1 MGEQFD
7 FAGWATKNDILCADG
22 RTIRDG
28 AFKENDGQTVPL
40 VYQHQ
45 HNDPKNVLGHALLEY
60 RPGEGMYCYAKC
72 NDTEN
77 GQLVKKAVAHKDL
90 TSFSI
95 YANNL
100 TQHGGD
106 VVHGRIRE
114 VSVVLAGANDGAV
127 IEYPVLAHSGE
138 VAYDEAIIYAA
149 PDGFELAHADNKS
162 DEEEK
167 EPVAEEKTEQKPEDE
182 KTVKDVFDSLTEEQK
197 KVVYYMIGQA
207 LEDAKGNDKDKEDDS
222 DEKEPEI
229 KHAAEDEEK
238 PKDESKDDGKTVKD
252 VFDTLTEEQKKVVY
266 FMIGQALEDAKAEA
280 KHSIDNENEE
290 DTTLTHNVFDQEQAQ
305 GAVLSHSD
313 VTEILNDAK
322 RNKVGSL
329 REMIRDRFEDNA
341 ELMHAIDT
349 TGMTVATG
357 NQVDAAGNP
366 YGFNDAGMLFP
377 DYKALNST
385 PEFVK
390 RDTDWVAKVMSAVK
404 HSPFS
409 RIKSVYANITEDDAR
424 AKGYIKGHQKAS
436 EVFALLKRTTDPQ
449 TIYKHQKMDRDDIVD
464 ITDFDVI
471 AWLKSE
477 MRLMLDEEIARA
489 ILIGDGR
496 EVTSDDKI
504 AETHVRSIANDAPL
518 FNIKVNV
525 ASEHGAD
532 AGTKAQAAIDAII
545 RARKNYKGSGDP
557 TFFTTEDALSEM
569 LLLKDDI
576 GHYMYD
582 SVAQLATRLR
592 VKEIVP
598 VEVMENVT
606 VDGKPL
612 IGVIVNLV
620 DYNVG
625 SDKGGAVS
633 LFDDFDIDYN
643 QFKYLIETRI
653 SGALVK
659 PYSAMTI
666 LDNEASA

>member
-1 MGEQFD
+1 MGEKFD

-95 YANNL
+95 YANQL

-106 VVHGRIRE
+106 VVHGKIRE

-138 VAYDEAIIYAA
+138 IAYDEAIIYAS
-149 PDGFELAHADNKS
+149 PEGLELSHADDK
-162 DEEEK
+162 ETPEKEEK
-167 EPVAEEKTEQKPEDE
+167 EPMAEEKETKKEDE
-182 KTVKDVFDSLTEEQK
+182 KTVKDVFDTLTEEQK
-197 KVVYYMIGQA
+197 KVVYFMIGQA
-207 LEDAKGNDKDKEDDS
+207 LADAKGDSDDKDDDS
-222 DEKEPEI
+222 KEEI
-229 KHAAEDEEK
+229 KHS
-238 PKDESKDDGKTVKD
+238 DESGEKKEKTVKD

-280 KHSIDNENEE
+280 KHSITDEE
-290 DTTLTHNVFDQEQAQ
+290 DITLTHNVFDQDQAQ
-305 GAVLSHSD
+305 GAVLSHAD

-329 REMIRDRFEDNA
+329 REMLRDRFEDNA

-349 TGMTVATG
+349 TGMEVATG
-357 NQVDAAGNP
+357 TQT

-377 DYKALNST
+377 EYHNLNNP
-385 PEFVK
+385 PEFIK
-390 RDTDWVAKVMSAVK
+390 RDTGWVAKVMSAVK

-409 RIKSVYANITEDDAR
+409 RIKSTYANITEADAR
-424 AKGYIKGHQKAS
+424 AKGYIKGHQKAN
-436 EVFALLKRTTDPQ
+436 EVFKTLKRTTDPQ
-449 TIYKHQKMDRDDIVD
+449 TVYKHQKMDRDDVLD

-496 EVTSDDKI
+496 DDSSDDKI
-504 AETHVRSIANDAPL
+504 QVNHVRPVALDVPL
-518 FNIKVNV
+518 FNTKVNV
-525 ASEHGAD
+525 VTENGSSDAD
-532 AGTKAQAAIDAII
+532 KAQAAIDAII
-545 RARKNYKGSGDP
+545 RARKNYKGSGSP
-557 TFFTTEDALSEM
+557 TFFTTEDVLSEM
-569 LLLKDDI
+569 LLLKDGV
-576 GHYMYD
+576 GHYLYN
-582 SVAQLATRLR
+582 SVDELATRLR

-598 VEVMENVT
+598 VEVMENQT
-606 VDGKPL
+606 VDNKPL
-612 IGVIVNLV
+612 MGVIVNLA

-633 LFDDFDIDYN
+633 LFDNFDIDYN
-643 QFKYLIETRI
+643 QYKYLIETRI

-659 PYSAMTI
+659 PYSALTI
-666 LDNEASA
+666 LDAEASA

>member
-1 MGEQFD
+1 MGEKFD

-95 YANNL
+95 YANQL

-106 VVHGRIRE
+106 VVHGKIRE

-138 VAYDEAIIYAA
+138 IAYDEAIIYAS
-149 PDGFELAHADNKS
+149 PEGLELSHADDK
-162 DEEEK
+162 ETPEKEEK
-167 EPVAEEKTEQKPEDE
+167 ESVAEEKETKKEDE
-182 KTVKDVFDSLTEEQK
+182 KTVKDVFDTLTEEQK
-197 KVVYYMIGQA
+197 KVVYFMIGQA
-207 LEDAKGNDKDKEDDS
+207 LENAKGGFKDDDDS
-222 DEKEPEI
+222 
-229 KHAAEDEEK
+229 EDEVKHSDDEAELEHADNEGGEK
-238 PKDESKDDGKTVKD
+238 KEKTVKD

-280 KHSIDNENEE
+280 KHSITDEE
-290 DTTLTHNVFDQEQAQ
+290 DTTVTHNIFDTDKAQ
-305 GAVLSHSD
+305 GAYMSHADQSA
-313 VTEILNDAK
+313 ILDDAK

-329 REMIRDRFEDNA
+329 REMLRDRFEGND
-341 ELMHAIDT
+341 ELMHAIDE
-349 TGMTVATG
+349 TGMEGPSQATAS
-357 NQVDAAGNP
+357 QT
-366 YGFNDAGMLFP
+366 YGFRDPDMIFP
-377 DYKALNST
+377 DYRSLNVP
-385 PEFVK
+385 PEFIK
-390 RDTDWVAKVMSAVK
+390 RDTDWVAKVMGSVK

-409 RIKSVYANITEDDAR
+409 RIKSVYANITEADAR
-424 AKGYIKGHQKAS
+424 AKGYLKGHQKTN
-436 EVFALLKRTTDPQ
+436 EIFKLLKRTTDPQ

-464 ITDFDVI
+464 ITDFDVV
-471 AWLKSE
+471 AWIKSE

-496 EVTSDDKI
+496 DDSSDDKI
-504 AETHVRSIANDAPL
+504 NVNHVRPVALDVPL

-525 ASEHGAD
+525 TDPTD
-532 AGTKAQAAIDAII
+532 AGDIIDSII
-545 RARKNYKGSGDP
+545 RARKGYKGSGVP
-557 TFFTTEDALSEM
+557 TFFTTEDVLSEM

-592 VKEIVP
+592 VKEIVT
-598 VEVMENVT
+598 VEAMEGAVADN
-606 VDGKPL
+606 KQIL
-612 IGVIVNLV
+612 GVIVNLA

-643 QFKYLIETRI
+643 QYKYLIETRI
-653 SGALVK
+653 SGALIK

-666 LDNEASA
+666 LGAEVTTA

>member
-1 MGEQFD
+1 MGEKFD

-60 RPGEGMYCYAKC
+60 RPGEGMYCFAKC

-77 GQLVKKAVAHKDL
+77 GQLVKKAVAHGDL

-95 YANNL
+95 YANQL

-106 VVHGRIRE
+106 VVHGKIRE

-138 VAYDEAIIYAA
+138 IAYDEAIIYAS
-149 PDGFELAHADNKS
+149 PEGLELSHADDK
-162 DEEEK
+162 ETPEKEEK
-167 EPVAEEKTEQKPEDE
+167 EPVAEEKETKKEDE
-182 KTVKDVFDSLTEEQK
+182 KTVKDVFDTLTEEQK
-197 KVVYYMIGQA
+197 KVVYFMIGQA
-207 LEDAKGNDKDKEDDS
+207 LENAKGD
-222 DEKEPEI
+222 
-229 KHAAEDEEK
+229 
-238 PKDESKDDGKTVKD
+238 SKDDDSEDEVKHSDDEAELEHADGEGGEKEEKTVKD

-280 KHSIDNENEE
+280 KHSITDEE
-290 DTTLTHNVFDQEQAQ
+290 DTTLTHNVFDQDQAQ
-305 GAVLSHSD
+305 GTVLSHADASKLLD
-313 VTEILNDAK
+313 EAK

-329 REMIRDRFEDNA
+329 REMLRDRFENND
-341 ELMHAIDT
+341 ELMHTIDT
-349 TGMTVATG
+349 TGMEVATG
-357 NQVDAAGNP
+357 TQT

-377 DYKALNST
+377 EYHNLNNP
-385 PEFVK
+385 PEFIK
-390 RDTDWVAKVMSAVK
+390 RDTGWVAKVMSAVK

-409 RIKSVYANITEDDAR
+409 RIKSTYANITEADAR
-424 AKGYIKGHQKAS
+424 AKGYIKAHQKSS
-436 EVFALLKRTTDPQ
+436 EVFRTLKRTTDPQ
-449 TIYKHQKMDRDDIVD
+449 TIYKHQKMDRDDIID
-464 ITDFDVI
+464 ITDFDVV

-496 EVTSDDKI
+496 ADDSDDKI
-504 AETHVRSIANDAPL
+504 QVNHVHPVALDVPL
-518 FNIKVNV
+518 FNTKVDV
-525 ASEHGAD
+525 VTEAGATD
-532 AGTKAQAAIDAII
+532 ADKAMAAIDAII
-545 RARKNYKGSGDP
+545 RARKNYKGTGNP
-557 TFFTTEDALSEM
+557 TFFTTEDVLSEM

-576 GHYMYD
+576 GHYLYD
-582 SVAQLATRLR
+582 SEAQLATRLR

-598 VEVMENVT
+598 VEVMEGVT
-606 VDGKPL
+606 VDDKPL
-612 IGVIVNLV
+612 MGVIVNLA

-643 QFKYLIETRI
+643 QYKYLIETRI

-659 PYSAMTI
+659 PYAALTI
-666 LDNEASA
+666 LDAESE

>member
-1 MGEQFD
+1 MGEKFD

-60 RPGEGMYCYAKC
+60 RPGEGMYCFAKC

-77 GQLVKKAVAHKDL
+77 GQLVKKAVAHGDL

-95 YANNL
+95 YANQL

-149 PDGFELAHADNKS
+149 PDGLELAHADDNKEPEKEEKES
-162 DEEEK
+162 VAEEKKPEEEKKDSEKTVEDISNTPTEEQENKIKHSADEEEK
-167 EPVAEEKTEQKPEDE
+167 
-182 KTVKDVFDSLTEEQK
+182 KDNGE
-197 KVVYYMIGQA
+197 
-207 LEDAKGNDKDKEDDS
+207 
-222 DEKEPEI
+222 
-229 KHAAEDEEK
+229 
-238 PKDESKDDGKTVKD
+238 KTVKD

-280 KHSIDNENEE
+280 KHSITDEG
-290 DTTLTHNVFDQEQAQ
+290 DTTVTHNIFDTDKAQ
-305 GAVLSHSD
+305 GAFMSHADQSALLD
-313 VTEILNDAK
+313 DAK

-329 REMIRDRFEDNA
+329 REMLRDRFEGND
-341 ELMHAIDT
+341 ELMHAIDE
-349 TGMTVATG
+349 TGMTGPSSDTSS
-357 NQVDAAGNP
+357 QT
-366 YGFNDAGMLFP
+366 YGFRDPDMLFP
-377 DYKALNST
+377 DYRSLNVP
-385 PEFVK
+385 PEFIK
-390 RDTDWVAKVMSAVK
+390 RDTDWVAKVMSSVK

-409 RIKSVYANITEDDAR
+409 RIKSVYANITEADAR
-424 AKGYIKGHQKAS
+424 AKGYIKGNQKTN
-436 EVFALLKRTTDPQ
+436 EIFKLLKRTTDPQ

-464 ITDFDVI
+464 ITDFDVV
-471 AWLKSE
+471 AWIKSE

-496 EVTSDDKI
+496 DDSSDDKI
-504 AETHVRSIANDAPL
+504 NVNHVRPVALDVPL

-525 ASEHGAD
+525 TDPTD
-532 AGTKAQAAIDAII
+532 AGDIIDSII
-545 RARKNYKGSGDP
+545 RARKGYKGSGVP
-557 TFFTTEDALSEM
+557 TLFTTEDVLSEM

-576 GHYMYD
+576 GHYLYD

-592 VKEIVP
+592 VKEIVT
-598 VEVMENVT
+598 VEAMEGAVADN
-606 VDGKPL
+606 KQIL
-612 IGVIVNLV
+612 GVIVNLA

-625 SDKGGAVS
+625 SDKGGAVN

-643 QFKYLIETRI
+643 QYKYLIETRI
-653 SGALVK
+653 SGALIK

-666 LDNEASA
+666 LGAEVTTA

>member
-1 MGEQFD
+1 MGEKFD

-95 YANNL
+95 YANQL

-106 VVHGRIRE
+106 VVHGKIRE

-138 VAYDEAIIYAA
+138 IAYDEAIIYAS
-149 PDGFELAHADNKS
+149 PEGLELSHADDK
-162 DEEEK
+162 ETPEKEEK
-167 EPVAEEKTEQKPEDE
+167 EPVAEEKETKKEDE
-182 KTVKDVFDSLTEEQK
+182 KTVKDVFDTLTEEQK
-197 KVVYYMIGQA
+197 KVVYFMIRQA
-207 LEDAKGNDKDKEDDS
+207 LSDAKGDS
-222 DEKEPEI
+222 DDKNDDEVKHSDDEAELEHADNEGDEKKE
-229 KHAAEDEEK
+229 
-238 PKDESKDDGKTVKD
+238 KTVKD

-280 KHSIDNENEE
+280 KHSITDEE
-290 DTTLTHNVFDQEQAQ
+290 DTTLTHNVFDQDQAR
-305 GAVLSHSD
+305 GTVLSHSD
-313 VTEILNDAK
+313 VTELLNDAK

-329 REMIRDRFEDNA
+329 REMLRDRFEDNA

-349 TGMTVATG
+349 TGMEVSTG
-357 NQVDAAGNP
+357 TQT

-377 DYKALNST
+377 EYHNLNNP
-385 PEFVK
+385 PEFIK
-390 RDTDWVAKVMSAVK
+390 RDTGWVAKVMSTVK

-409 RIKSVYANITEDDAR
+409 RIKSTYANITEDDAR
-424 AKGYIKGHQKAS
+424 AKGYVKAHQKVS
-436 EVFALLKRTTDPQ
+436 EVFSLLKRTTDPQ
-449 TIYKHQKMDRDDIVD
+449 TIYKHQKMDRDDIID

-496 EVTSDDKI
+496 DDTSDDKI
-504 AETHVRSIANDAPL
+504 SETHVRSVANDAPL
-518 FNIKVNV
+518 FNVKVNV
-525 ASEHGAD
+525 TSESGAD
-532 AGTKAQAAIDAII
+532 DADKAKAAIDAII
-545 RARKNYKGSGDP
+545 RARKNYKGTGNP
-557 TFFTTEDALSEM
+557 TFFTTEDVLSEM

-582 SVAQLATRLR
+582 SEAQLATRLR
-592 VKEIVP
+592 VKEIVT
-598 VEVMENVT
+598 VDVMENVT
-606 VDGKPL
+606 IDDKPL
-612 IGVIVNLV
+612 MGVIVNLA

-643 QFKYLIETRI
+643 QYKYLIETRI

-659 PYSAMTI
+659 PFSALTI
-666 LDNEASA
+666 LDAGTGD

>member
-1 MGEQFD
+1 MGEKFD

-60 RPGEGMYCYAKC
+60 RPGEGMYCFAKC

-77 GQLVKKAVAHKDL
+77 GQLVKKAVAHGDL

-95 YANNL
+95 YANQL

-149 PDGFELAHADNKS
+149 PDGLELTHADNKEPEKEEKES
-162 DEEEK
+162 VADEKKPEEEK
-167 EPVAEEKTEQKPEDE
+167 KDSEQ
-182 KTVKDVFDSLTEEQK
+182 
-197 KVVYYMIGQA
+197 
-207 LEDAKGNDKDKEDDS
+207 
-222 DEKEPEI
+222 
-229 KHAAEDEEK
+229 
-238 PKDESKDDGKTVKD
+238 TVKD

-266 FMIGQALEDAKAEA
+266 FMIGQALEDAKGESKNEDEDEDEVKHSADEEEKKDDGEKTVKDVFDTLTEEQKNVVYFMIGQALEDAKAEA
-280 KHSIDNENEE
+280 KHSITDEE
-290 DTTLTHNVFDQEQAQ
+290 DTTVTHNIFDTDKAQ
-305 GAVLSHSD
+305 GAFMSHADQSALLD
-313 VTEILNDAK
+313 DAK

-329 REMIRDRFEDNA
+329 REMLRDRFEGND
-341 ELMHAIDT
+341 ELMHAIDE
-349 TGMTVATG
+349 TGMTGPSSDTSS
-357 NQVDAAGNP
+357 QT
-366 YGFNDAGMLFP
+366 YGFRDPDMLFP
-377 DYKALNST
+377 DYRSLNVP
-385 PEFVK
+385 PEFIK
-390 RDTDWVAKVMSAVK
+390 RDTDWVAKVMSSVK

-409 RIKSVYANITEDDAR
+409 RIKSVYANITEADAR
-424 AKGYIKGHQKAS
+424 AKGYIKGNQKTN
-436 EVFALLKRTTDPQ
+436 EIFKLLKRTTDPQ

-464 ITDFDVI
+464 ITDFDVV
-471 AWLKSE
+471 AWIKSE

-496 EVTSDDKI
+496 DDSSDDKI
-504 AETHVRSIANDAPL
+504 NVNHVRPVALDVPL

-525 ASEHGAD
+525 TDPTD
-532 AGTKAQAAIDAII
+532 AGDIIDSII
-545 RARKNYKGSGDP
+545 RARKGYKGSGVP
-557 TFFTTEDALSEM
+557 TLFTTEDVLSEM

-576 GHYMYD
+576 GHYLYD

-592 VKEIVP
+592 VKEIVT
-598 VEVMENVT
+598 VEAMEGAVADN
-606 VDGKPL
+606 KQIL
-612 IGVIVNLV
+612 GVIVNLA

-625 SDKGGAVS
+625 SDKGGAVN

-643 QFKYLIETRI
+643 QYKYLIETRI
-653 SGALVK
+653 SGALIK

-666 LDNEASA
+666 LGAEVTTA

>member
-1 MGEQFD
+1 MGEKFD

-60 RPGEGMYCYAKC
+60 RPGEGMYCFAKC

-77 GQLVKKAVAHKDL
+77 GQLVKKAVAHGDL

-95 YANNL
+95 YANQL

-149 PDGFELAHADNKS
+149 PDGFELTHADDNKEPEKEEKES
-162 DEEEK
+162 VADEKKPEEEK
-167 EPVAEEKTEQKPEDE
+167 KDSEQ
-182 KTVKDVFDSLTEEQK
+182 TVKNVFDTLTEEQK
-197 KVVYYMIGQA
+197 KVVYFMIGQA
-207 LEDAKGNDKDKEDDS
+207 LEDAKG
-222 DEKEPEI
+222 
-229 KHAAEDEEK
+229 
-238 PKDESKDDGKTVKD
+238 ESKDEDKDEDEVKHSVDEEEKKDDGEKTVKD

-280 KHSIDNENEE
+280 KHSITDEE
-290 DTTLTHNVFDQEQAQ
+290 DTTVTHNIFDTDKAQ
-305 GAVLSHSD
+305 GAFMSHADQSALLD
-313 VTEILNDAK
+313 DAK

-329 REMIRDRFEDNA
+329 REMLRDRFEGND
-341 ELMHAIDT
+341 ELMHAIDE
-349 TGMTVATG
+349 TGMTGPSSDTSS
-357 NQVDAAGNP
+357 QT
-366 YGFNDAGMLFP
+366 YGFRDPDMLFP
-377 DYKALNST
+377 DYRSLNVP
-385 PEFVK
+385 PEFIK
-390 RDTDWVAKVMSAVK
+390 RDTDWVAKVMSSVK

-409 RIKSVYANITEDDAR
+409 RIKSVYANITEADAR
-424 AKGYIKGHQKAS
+424 AKGYIKGNQKTN
-436 EVFALLKRTTDPQ
+436 EIFKLLKRTTDPQ

-464 ITDFDVI
+464 ITDFDVV
-471 AWLKSE
+471 AWIKSE

-496 EVTSDDKI
+496 DDSSDDKI
-504 AETHVRSIANDAPL
+504 NVNHVRPVALDVPL

-525 ASEHGAD
+525 TDPTD
-532 AGTKAQAAIDAII
+532 AGDIIDSII
-545 RARKNYKGSGDP
+545 RARKGYKGSGVP
-557 TFFTTEDALSEM
+557 TLFTTEDVLSEM

-592 VKEIVP
+592 VKEIVT
-598 VEVMENVT
+598 VEAMEGAVADN
-606 VDGKPL
+606 KQIL
-612 IGVIVNLV
+612 GVIVNLA

-625 SDKGGAVS
+625 SDKGGAVN

-643 QFKYLIETRI
+643 QYKYLIETRI
-653 SGALVK
+653 SGALIK

-666 LDNEASA
+666 LGAEVTTA

>member
-60 RPGEGMYCYAKC
+60 RPGEGMYCFAKC

-77 GQLVKKAVAHKDL
+77 GQLVKKAVAHGDL
-90 TSFSI
+90 TAFSI

-106 VVHGRIRE
+106 VVHGKIRE

-138 VAYDEAIIYAA
+138 IAYDEAIIYAA
-149 PDGFELAHADNKS
+149 PEGFELAHADNKA
-162 DEEEK
+162 DKEEK
-167 EPVAEEKTEQKPEDE
+167 ESVAEEKKEEKKPEDE
-182 KTVKDVFDSLTEEQK
+182 RTVKDVFDTLTEEQK
-197 KVVYYMIGQA
+197 KVVYFMIGQA
-207 LEDAKGNDKDKEDDS
+207 LEDSKGGSKEEEDKSE
-222 DEKEPEI
+222 EKEPEI

-238 PKDESKDDGKTVKD
+238 SEDKSKDDGKTVKD
-252 VFDTLTEEQKKVVY
+252 VFDTLNEEQKKVVY

-305 GAVLSHSD
+305 GAVLSHAD

-329 REMIRDRFEDNA
+329 REMIRDRFEGND

-349 TGMTVATG
+349 TDMEVSTG
-357 NQVDAAGNP
+357 TQT

-377 DYKALNST
+377 DYKSLNVP
-385 PEFVK
+385 PEFIK

-409 RIKSVYANITEDDAR
+409 RIKSVYANLTEADAR
-424 AKGYIKGHQKAS
+424 AKGYVKAHQKAN
-436 EVFALLKRTTDPQ
+436 EVFSLLKRTTDPQ

-496 EVTSDDKI
+496 DDASDDKI
-504 AETHVRSIANDAPL
+504 SETHVRSIANDAPL

-525 ASEHGAD
+525 ATDHGASD
-532 AGTKAQAAIDAII
+532 ADKAEAAIDAII

-557 TFFTTEDALSEM
+557 TFFTTEDVLSEM

-598 VEVMENVT
+598 VEVMENTT
-606 VDGKPL
+606 VDGKAL
-612 IGVIVNLV
+612 MGVIVNLA

-643 QFKYLIETRI
+643 QYKYLIETRI

>member
-1 MGEQFD
+1 MGEKFD

-77 GQLVKKAVAHKDL
+77 GQLVKTAVAHRDL

-106 VVHGRIRE
+106 VVHGKIRE

-138 VAYDEAIIYAA
+138 VAYDEAIIYAS
-149 PDGFELAHADNKS
+149 PEGLELSHADDKE

-167 EPVAEEKTEQKPEDE
+167 ESVEDE
-182 KTVKDVFDSLTEEQK
+182 KKEDEKIVTDTEGESKEKAEEEPEVKHSAD
-197 KVVYYMIGQA
+197 
-207 LEDAKGNDKDKEDDS
+207 DAKKEGKDE
-222 DEKEPEI
+222 
-229 KHAAEDEEK
+229 AEDGE
-238 PKDESKDDGKTVKD
+238 KTVKD

-266 FMIGQALEDAKAEA
+266 FMIGQTLEDAKAEA
-280 KHSIDNENEE
+280 KHSITDEE
-290 DTTLTHNVFDQEQAQ
+290 DTTLTHNVFDQDKAQ

-313 VTEILNDAK
+313 VAEILNDAK

-329 REMIRDRFEDNA
+329 REMLRDRFEDND

-349 TGMTVATG
+349 TGMEVSTG
-357 NQVDAAGNP
+357 TQT

-377 DYKALNST
+377 DYRTLNAT
-385 PEFVK
+385 PEFIK
-390 RDTDWVAKVMSAVK
+390 RDTDWVAKVMGAVK

-409 RIKSVYANITEDDAR
+409 RIKSVYANITEADAR
-424 AKGYIKGHQKAS
+424 AKGYVKGNQKIN
-436 EVFALLKRTTDPQ
+436 EVFKLLKRTTDPQ

-496 EVTSDDKI
+496 EDASDDKI
-504 AETHVRSIANDAPL
+504 SETHVRSIANDAPL

-525 ASEHGAD
+525 TTESGAD
-532 AGTKAQAAIDAII
+532 DSDKAKAAIDAII
-545 RARKNYKGSGDP
+545 RARKNYKGSGNP
-557 TFFTTEDALSEM
+557 TFFTTEDVLSEM
-569 LLLKDDI
+569 LLLKNDI
-576 GHYMYD
+576 GDYMYD
-582 SVAQLATRLR
+582 SAEQLATRLR

-606 VDGKPL
+606 VDSKPL
-612 IGVIVNLV
+612 MGVIVNLA

-643 QFKYLIETRI
+643 QYKYLIETRI
-653 SGALVK
+653 SGALIK

-666 LDNEASA
+666 LDAAG

>member
-1 MGEQFD
+1 MGEKFD

-60 RPGEGMYCYAKC
+60 RPGEGMYCYAAC
-72 NDTEN
+72 NDTEY
-77 GQLVKKAVAHKDL
+77 GQLVKKAVAHGDL

-95 YANNL
+95 YANQL

-149 PDGFELAHADNKS
+149 PDGLELTHADDNKEPEKEEEES
-162 DEEEK
+162 VADEKKPEEEK
-167 EPVAEEKTEQKPEDE
+167 
-182 KTVKDVFDSLTEEQK
+182 KDSE
-197 KVVYYMIGQA
+197 
-207 LEDAKGNDKDKEDDS
+207 
-222 DEKEPEI
+222 
-229 KHAAEDEEK
+229 
-238 PKDESKDDGKTVKD
+238 KTVKD

-266 FMIGQALEDAKAEA
+266 FMIGQALEDAKGESENEDEDEDEVKHSADEEEKNDDGEKTVKDVFDTLTEEQKNVVYFMIGQALEDAKAEA
-280 KHSIDNENEE
+280 KHSITDEE
-290 DTTLTHNVFDQEQAQ
+290 DTTVTHNIFDTDKAQ
-305 GAVLSHSD
+305 GAFMSHADQSA
-313 VTEILNDAK
+313 ILDDAK

-329 REMIRDRFEDNA
+329 REMLRDRFEGND
-341 ELMHAIDT
+341 ELMHAIDE
-349 TGMTVATG
+349 TGMTGPSSDTSS
-357 NQVDAAGNP
+357 QT
-366 YGFNDAGMLFP
+366 YGFRDPDMLFP
-377 DYKALNST
+377 DYRSLNVP
-385 PEFVK
+385 PEFIK
-390 RDTDWVAKVMSAVK
+390 RDTDWVAKVMSSVK

-409 RIKSVYANITEDDAR
+409 RIKSVYANITEADAR
-424 AKGYIKGHQKAS
+424 AKGYIKGNQKTN
-436 EVFALLKRTTDPQ
+436 EIFKLLKRTTDPQ

-464 ITDFDVI
+464 ITDFDVV
-471 AWLKSE
+471 AWIKSE

-496 EVTSDDKI
+496 DDSSDDKI
-504 AETHVRSIANDAPL
+504 NVNHVRPVALDVPL

-525 ASEHGAD
+525 TDPTD
-532 AGTKAQAAIDAII
+532 AGDIIDSII
-545 RARKNYKGSGDP
+545 RARKGYKGSGVP
-557 TFFTTEDALSEM
+557 TLFTTEDVLSEM

-576 GHYMYD
+576 GHYLYD

-592 VKEIVP
+592 VKEIVT
-598 VEVMENVT
+598 VEAMEGAVADN
-606 VDGKPL
+606 KQIL
-612 IGVIVNLV
+612 GVIVNLAY
-620 DYNVG
+620 YNVG
-625 SDKGGAVS
+625 SDKGGAVN

-643 QFKYLIETRI
+643 QYKYLIETRI
-653 SGALVK
+653 SGALIK

-666 LDNEASA
+666 LGAEVTTA

>member
-1 MGEQFD
+1 MEEKFD

-45 HNDPKNVLGHALLEY
+45 HSDPKNVLGHALLEY
-60 RPGEGMYCYAKC
+60 RPGEGMYCYAAC

-77 GQLVKKAVAHKDL
+77 GQLVKEAVAHGDL

-106 VVHGRIRE
+106 VVHGKIRE

-138 VAYDEAIIYAA
+138 IAYDEAIIYAA
-149 PDGFELAHADNKS
+149 PNGVELAHADTADTKAEKV
-162 DEEEK
+162 DKEEPK
-167 EPVAEEKTEQKPEDE
+167 EMAEEKKEEVKEEKKPESE
-182 KTVKDVFDSLTEEQK
+182 
-197 KVVYYMIGQA
+197 
-207 LEDAKGNDKDKEDDS
+207 
-222 DEKEPEI
+222 
-229 KHAAEDEEK
+229 
-238 PKDESKDDGKTVKD
+238 KTVKD
-252 VFDTLTEEQKKVVY
+252 VFDTLNEEQKKVVY
-266 FMIGQALEDAKAEA
+266 FMIGQALEEAKAETEKSEV
-280 KHSIDNENEE
+280 KHSTTDEE
-290 DTTLTHNVFDQEQAQ
+290 DTTLTHNIFDQDKAQ

-313 VTEILNDAK
+313 VTELLDEAK
-322 RNKVGSL
+322 RGKVNSL
-329 REMIRDRFEDNA
+329 REMLKDRFSENE
-341 ELMHAIDT
+341 ELMHSIDT
-349 TGMTVATG
+349 TGMTVSTG
-357 NQVDAAGNP
+357 SQT

-377 DYKALNST
+377 DYRELNIP
-385 PEFVK
+385 PEFIK
-390 RDTDWVAKVMSAVK
+390 RDTGWVAKVMSAVK

-409 RIKSVYANITEDDAR
+409 RVKSTYANITEADAR
-424 AKGYIKGHQKAS
+424 AKGYIKGHQKS
-436 EVFALLKRTTDPQ
+436 NEVFSLLKRTTDPQ
-449 TIYKHQKMDRDDIVD
+449 TIYKHQKMDRDDVVD

-496 EVTSDDKI
+496 DAASDDKI
-504 AETHVRSIANDAPL
+504 SETHVRSVVNDAPL

-525 ASEHGAD
+525 NTEHGAT
-532 AGTKAQAAIDAII
+532 GEEKAQAAIEAII
-545 RARKNYKGSGDP
+545 KARKNYKGSGDP
-557 TFFTTEDALSEM
+557 TFFTTEDVLSDM
-569 LLLKDDI
+569 LLLKDGI
-576 GHYMYD
+576 GHYLYN
-582 SVAQLATRLR
+582 STAELATRLR

-598 VEVMENVT
+598 VEVMENQT
-606 VDGKPL
+606 VDGKGL
-612 IGVIVNLV
+612 MGVIVNLA

-625 SDKGGAVS
+625 SDKGGAVN

-666 LDNEASA
+666 LDNEAAS

>member
-1 MGEQFD
+1 MGEKFD

-60 RPGEGMYCYAKC
+60 RPGEGMYCFAKC

-77 GQLVKKAVAHKDL
+77 GQLVKKAVAHGDL

-95 YANNL
+95 YANQL

-149 PDGFELAHADNKS
+149 PDGLELAHADDNKEPEKEEKES
-162 DEEEK
+162 VAEEKKPEEEKKDSEKTVEDISNTPTEEQENKIKHSADEEEK
-167 EPVAEEKTEQKPEDE
+167 
-182 KTVKDVFDSLTEEQK
+182 KDNGE
-197 KVVYYMIGQA
+197 
-207 LEDAKGNDKDKEDDS
+207 
-222 DEKEPEI
+222 
-229 KHAAEDEEK
+229 
-238 PKDESKDDGKTVKD
+238 KTVKD

-280 KHSIDNENEE
+280 KHSITDEG
-290 DTTLTHNVFDQEQAQ
+290 DTTVTHNIFDTDKAQ
-305 GAVLSHSD
+305 GAFMSHADQSA
-313 VTEILNDAK
+313 ILDDAK

-329 REMIRDRFEDNA
+329 REMLRDRFEDNA
-341 ELMHAIDT
+341 ELMHAIDE
-349 TGMTVATG
+349 TGMDGPSDSTASQT
-357 NQVDAAGNP
+357 
-366 YGFNDAGMLFP
+366 YGFRDPDMIFP
-377 DYKALNST
+377 DYRSLNVP
-385 PEFVK
+385 PEFIK
-390 RDTDWVAKVMSAVK
+390 RDTDWVAKVMSSVK

-409 RIKSVYANITEDDAR
+409 RIKSVYANITEADAR
-424 AKGYIKGHQKAS
+424 AKGYIKGNQKTN
-436 EVFALLKRTTDPQ
+436 EIFKLLKRTTDPQ

-464 ITDFDVI
+464 ITDFDVV
-471 AWLKSE
+471 AWIKSE

-496 EVTSDDKI
+496 DDSSDDKI
-504 AETHVRSIANDAPL
+504 NVNHVRPVALDVPL

-525 ASEHGAD
+525 TDPTD
-532 AGTKAQAAIDAII
+532 AGDIIDSII
-545 RARKNYKGSGDP
+545 RARKGYKGSGVP
-557 TFFTTEDALSEM
+557 TLFTTEDVLSEM

-576 GHYMYD
+576 GHYLYD

-592 VKEIVP
+592 VKEIVT
-598 VEVMENVT
+598 VEAMEGAVADN
-606 VDGKPL
+606 KQIL
-612 IGVIVNLV
+612 GVIVNLA

-625 SDKGGAVS
+625 SDKGGAVN

-643 QFKYLIETRI
+643 QYKYLIETRI
-653 SGALVK
+653 SGALIK

-666 LDNEASA
+666 LGAEVTTA

>member
-60 RPGEGMYCYAKC
+60 RPGEGMYCWAKC

-106 VVHGRIRE
+106 VVHGKIRE

-138 VAYDEAIIYAA
+138 IAYDEAIIYAA
-149 PDGFELAHADNKS
+149 PEGFELAHADENSNEEEKES
-162 DEEEK
+162 VVEEKEVKMPEDDQAPEDVKGESKEKEPELKHTADEEEK
-167 EPVAEEKTEQKPEDE
+167 PAEGE
-182 KTVKDVFDSLTEEQK
+182 
-197 KVVYYMIGQA
+197 
-207 LEDAKGNDKDKEDDS
+207 
-222 DEKEPEI
+222 
-229 KHAAEDEEK
+229 
-238 PKDESKDDGKTVKD
+238 KTVKD

-280 KHSIDNENEE
+280 KHSIDNEYEE

-305 GAVLSHSD
+305 GSVLSHAD
-313 VTEILNDAK
+313 VSALLDEAK

-329 REMIRDRFEDNA
+329 KEMLRDRFEDNE
-341 ELMHAIDT
+341 ELMHSIDT
-349 TGMTVATG
+349 TGMTVSSG
-357 NQVDAAGNP
+357 NQT

-377 DYKALNST
+377 EYRTFQDQ
-385 PEFVK
+385 PEFIK

-409 RIKSVYANITEDDAR
+409 RVKSVYANLTEADAR
-424 AKGYIKGHQKAS
+424 AKGYIKAHQKS
-436 EVFALLKRTTDPQ
+436 NEVFSLLKRTTDPQ
-449 TIYKHQKMDRDDIVD
+449 TVYKHQKMDRDDVID

-496 EVTSDDKI
+496 DVASDDKI
-504 AETHVRSIANDAPL
+504 SETHVRSVANDAPL

-525 ASEHGAD
+525 TTEHGSDPA
-532 AGTKAQAAIDAII
+532 TKAKAAIDAII
-545 RARKNYKGSGDP
+545 RARKNYKGSGNP
-557 TFFTTEDALSEM
+557 TFFTTEDVLSEM
-569 LLLKDDI
+569 LLLKNDI
-576 GHYMYD
+576 GDYMYD
-582 SVAQLATRLR
+582 SVEQLATRLR

-598 VEVMENVT
+598 VEVMESTT
-606 VDGKPL
+606 VDGKAL
-612 IGVIVNLV
+612 MGVIVNLA

-643 QFKYLIETRI
+643 QYKYLIETRI

-666 LDNEASA
+666 LDNEAAS

>member
-1 MGEQFD
+1 MGEKFD

-95 YANNL
+95 YANQL

-106 VVHGRIRE
+106 VVHGKIRE

-138 VAYDEAIIYAA
+138 IAYDEAIIYAS
-149 PDGFELAHADNKS
+149 PEGLELSHADDK
-162 DEEEK
+162 ETPEKEEK
-167 EPVAEEKTEQKPEDE
+167 EPVAEEKETKKEDE
-182 KTVKDVFDSLTEEQK
+182 KTVKDVFDTLTEEQK
-197 KVVYYMIGQA
+197 KVVYFMIGQA
-207 LEDAKGNDKDKEDDS
+207 LENAKGGFKDDDDS
-222 DEKEPEI
+222 
-229 KHAAEDEEK
+229 EDEVKHSDDEAELEHADNEGGEK
-238 PKDESKDDGKTVKD
+238 KEKTVKD

-280 KHSIDNENEE
+280 KHSITDEE
-290 DTTLTHNVFDQEQAQ
+290 DTTVTHNIFDTDKAQ
-305 GAVLSHSD
+305 GAYMSHADQSA
-313 VTEILNDAK
+313 ILDDAK

-329 REMIRDRFEDNA
+329 REMLRDRFEGND
-341 ELMHAIDT
+341 ELMHAIDE
-349 TGMTVATG
+349 TGMEGPSQATAS
-357 NQVDAAGNP
+357 QT
-366 YGFNDAGMLFP
+366 YGFRDPDMIFP
-377 DYKALNST
+377 DYRSLNVP
-385 PEFVK
+385 PEFIK
-390 RDTDWVAKVMSAVK
+390 RDTDWVAKVMGSVK

-409 RIKSVYANITEDDAR
+409 RIKSVYANITEADAR
-424 AKGYIKGHQKAS
+424 AKGYLKGHQKTN
-436 EVFALLKRTTDPQ
+436 EIFKLLKRTTDPQ

-464 ITDFDVI
+464 ITDFDVV
-471 AWLKSE
+471 AWIKSE

-496 EVTSDDKI
+496 DDSSDDKI
-504 AETHVRSIANDAPL
+504 NVNHVRPVALDVPL

-525 ASEHGAD
+525 TDPTD
-532 AGTKAQAAIDAII
+532 AGDIIDSII
-545 RARKNYKGSGDP
+545 RARKGYKGSGVP
-557 TFFTTEDALSEM
+557 TFFTTEDVLSEM

-592 VKEIVP
+592 VKEIVT
-598 VEVMENVT
+598 VEAMEGAVADN
-606 VDGKPL
+606 KQIL
-612 IGVIVNLV
+612 GVIVNLA

-643 QFKYLIETRI
+643 QYKYLIETRI
-653 SGALVK
+653 SGALIK

-666 LDNEASA
+666 LGAEVTTA

>member
-1 MGEQFD
+1 MGEKFD

-60 RPGEGMYCYAKC
+60 RPGEGMYCFAKC

-77 GQLVKKAVAHKDL
+77 GQLVKKAVAHGDL

-95 YANNL
+95 YANQL

-149 PDGFELAHADNKS
+149 PDGFELTHADDNKEPEKEEKES
-162 DEEEK
+162 VADEKKPEEEK
-167 EPVAEEKTEQKPEDE
+167 KDSEQ
-182 KTVKDVFDSLTEEQK
+182 
-197 KVVYYMIGQA
+197 
-207 LEDAKGNDKDKEDDS
+207 
-222 DEKEPEI
+222 
-229 KHAAEDEEK
+229 
-238 PKDESKDDGKTVKD
+238 TVKD
-252 VFDTLTEEQKKVVY
+252 VFDTLTEEQKKAVY

-280 KHSIDNENEE
+280 KHSITDEE
-290 DTTLTHNVFDQEQAQ
+290 DTTVIHNIFDTDKAQ
-305 GAVLSHSD
+305 GAFMSHADQSALLD
-313 VTEILNDAK
+313 DAK

-329 REMIRDRFEDNA
+329 REMLRDRFEGND
-341 ELMHAIDT
+341 ELMHAIDE
-349 TGMTVATG
+349 TGMTGPSSDTSS
-357 NQVDAAGNP
+357 QT
-366 YGFNDAGMLFP
+366 YGFRDPDMLFP
-377 DYKALNST
+377 DYRSLNVP
-385 PEFVK
+385 PEFIK
-390 RDTDWVAKVMSAVK
+390 RDTDWVAKVMGSVK

-409 RIKSVYANITEDDAR
+409 RIKSVYANITEADAR
-424 AKGYIKGHQKAS
+424 AKGYIKGNQKTN
-436 EVFALLKRTTDPQ
+436 EIFKLLKRTTDPQ

-464 ITDFDVI
+464 ITDFDVV
-471 AWLKSE
+471 AWIKSE

-496 EVTSDDKI
+496 DDSSDDKI
-504 AETHVRSIANDAPL
+504 NVNHVRPVALDVPL

-525 ASEHGAD
+525 TDPTD
-532 AGTKAQAAIDAII
+532 AGDIIDSII
-545 RARKNYKGSGDP
+545 RARKGYKGSGVP
-557 TFFTTEDALSEM
+557 TLFTTEDVLSEM

-592 VKEIVP
+592 VKEIVT
-598 VEVMENVT
+598 VEAMEGAVADN
-606 VDGKPL
+606 KQIL
-612 IGVIVNLV
+612 GVIVNLA

-625 SDKGGAVS
+625 SDKGGAVN

-643 QFKYLIETRI
+643 QYKYLIETRI
-653 SGALVK
+653 SGALIK

-666 LDNEASA
+666 LGAEVTTA

>member
-1 MGEQFD
+1 MGEKFD

-95 YANNL
+95 YANQL

-106 VVHGRIRE
+106 VVHGKIRE

-138 VAYDEAIIYAA
+138 IAYDEAIIYAS
-149 PDGFELAHADNKS
+149 PEGLELSHADDK
-162 DEEEK
+162 ETPEKEEK
-167 EPVAEEKTEQKPEDE
+167 KPVAEEKETKKEDE
-182 KTVKDVFDSLTEEQK
+182 KTVKDVFDTLTEEQK
-197 KVVYYMIGQA
+197 KVVYFMIGQA
-207 LEDAKGNDKDKEDDS
+207 LENAKDD
-222 DEKEPEI
+222 
-229 KHAAEDEEK
+229 
-238 PKDESKDDGKTVKD
+238 SKDDDDSEDDVKHSDDEAELEHADNEGDEKKEKTVKD

-280 KHSIDNENEE
+280 KHSITDEE
-290 DTTLTHNVFDQEQAQ
+290 DTTVTHNIFDTDKAQ
-305 GAVLSHSD
+305 GAFMSHADQSA
-313 VTEILNDAK
+313 ILDDAK

-329 REMIRDRFEDNA
+329 REMLRDRFEGND
-341 ELMHAIDT
+341 ELMHAIDE
-349 TGMTVATG
+349 TGMEGPSQTTASQT
-357 NQVDAAGNP
+357 
-366 YGFNDAGMLFP
+366 YGFRDPDMLFP
-377 DYKALNST
+377 DYRSLNVP
-385 PEFVK
+385 PEFIK
-390 RDTDWVAKVMSAVK
+390 RDTDWVAKVMGSVK

-409 RIKSVYANITEDDAR
+409 RIKSVYANITEADAR
-424 AKGYIKGHQKAS
+424 AKGYIKGHQKTN
-436 EVFALLKRTTDPQ
+436 EIFKLLKRTTDPQ

-464 ITDFDVI
+464 ITDFDVV
-471 AWLKSE
+471 AWIKSE

-496 EVTSDDKI
+496 DDSSDDKI
-504 AETHVRSIANDAPL
+504 NVNHVRPVALDVPL

-525 ASEHGAD
+525 TDPTD
-532 AGTKAQAAIDAII
+532 AGDIIDSII
-545 RARKNYKGSGDP
+545 RARKGYKGSGIP
-557 TFFTTEDALSEM
+557 TFFTTEDVLSEM

-592 VKEIVP
+592 VKEIVT
-598 VEVMENVT
+598 VEAMEGAVADN
-606 VDGKPL
+606 KQIL
-612 IGVIVNLV
+612 GVIVNLA

-625 SDKGGAVS
+625 SDKGGAVN

-643 QFKYLIETRI
+643 QYKYLIETRI
-653 SGALVK
+653 SGALIK

-666 LDNEASA
+666 LGAAVTTA

>member
-1 MGEQFD
+1 MGEKFD

-60 RPGEGMYCYAKC
+60 RPGEGMYCFAKC

-77 GQLVKKAVAHKDL
+77 GQLVKKAVAHGDL

-95 YANNL
+95 YANQL

-106 VVHGRIRE
+106 VVHGKIRE

-138 VAYDEAIIYAA
+138 IAYDEAIIYAS
-149 PDGFELAHADNKS
+149 PEGLELSHADDK
-162 DEEEK
+162 ETPEKEEK
-167 EPVAEEKTEQKPEDE
+167 EPVAEEKETKKEDE
-182 KTVKDVFDSLTEEQK
+182 KTVKDVFDTLTEEQK
-197 KVVYYMIGQA
+197 KVVYFMIGQA
-207 LEDAKGNDKDKEDDS
+207 LENAKGGSDKKD
-222 DEKEPEI
+222 EPEDGV
-229 KHAAEDEEK
+229 KHSDVDGELEHAD
-238 PKDESKDDGKTVKD
+238 DDDGEKTVKD

-280 KHSIDNENEE
+280 KHSITDEE
-290 DTTLTHNVFDQEQAQ
+290 DTTVTHNIFDTDKAQ
-305 GAVLSHSD
+305 GAFMSHADQSA
-313 VTEILNDAK
+313 ILDDAK

-329 REMIRDRFEDNA
+329 REMLRDRFEDND
-341 ELMHAIDT
+341 ELMHAIDE
-349 TGMTVATG
+349 TGMTGPSSDTSS
-357 NQVDAAGNP
+357 QT
-366 YGFNDAGMLFP
+366 YGFRDPDMLFP
-377 DYKALNST
+377 DYRSLNVP
-385 PEFVK
+385 PEFIK
-390 RDTDWVAKVMSAVK
+390 RDTDWVAKVMGSVK

-409 RIKSVYANITEDDAR
+409 RIKSVYANITEADAR
-424 AKGYIKGHQKAS
+424 AKGYIKGNQKTN
-436 EVFALLKRTTDPQ
+436 EIFKLLKRTTDPQ

-464 ITDFDVI
+464 ITDFDVV
-471 AWLKSE
+471 AWIKSE

-496 EVTSDDKI
+496 DDSSDDKI
-504 AETHVRSIANDAPL
+504 NVNHVRPVALDVPL

-525 ASEHGAD
+525 TDPTD
-532 AGTKAQAAIDAII
+532 AGDIIDSII
-545 RARKNYKGSGDP
+545 RARKGYKGSGIP
-557 TFFTTEDALSEM
+557 TFFTTEDVLSEM

-592 VKEIVP
+592 VKEIVT
-598 VEVMENVT
+598 VEAMEGAVADN
-606 VDGKPL
+606 KQIL
-612 IGVIVNLV
+612 GVIVNLA

-625 SDKGGAVS
+625 SDKGGAVN

-643 QFKYLIETRI
+643 QYKYLIETRI
-653 SGALVK
+653 SGALIK
-659 PYSAMTI
+659 PYSAMTV
-666 LDNEASA
+666 LGAEVTTA

>member
-1 MGEQFD
+1 MGEKFD

-95 YANNL
+95 YANQL

-138 VAYDEAIIYAA
+138 IAYDEAIIYAS
-149 PDGFELAHADNKS
+149 PEGLELSHADDK
-162 DEEEK
+162 ETPEKEEK
-167 EPVAEEKTEQKPEDE
+167 ESVSEEKETKKEDE
-182 KTVKDVFDSLTEEQK
+182 
-197 KVVYYMIGQA
+197 
-207 LEDAKGNDKDKEDDS
+207 
-222 DEKEPEI
+222 
-229 KHAAEDEEK
+229 
-238 PKDESKDDGKTVKD
+238 KTVKD

-266 FMIGQALEDAKAEA
+266 FMIGQALEDAKGKSKDDDNSDEEVKHSDDEAELEHADENGDEKTVKDVFDTLNEEQKKVVYFMIGQALEDAKAEA
-280 KHSIDNENEE
+280 KHSITDEE
-290 DTTLTHNVFDQEQAQ
+290 DTTLTHNVFDQDQVQEKN
-305 GAVLSHSD
+305 VLSHAD

-329 REMIRDRFEDNA
+329 REMLRDRFEDNA

-349 TGMTVATG
+349 TGMEVATG
-357 NQVDAAGNP
+357 TQT

-377 DYKALNST
+377 EYHNLNNP
-385 PEFVK
+385 PEFIK
-390 RDTDWVAKVMSAVK
+390 RDTGWVAKVMSAVK

-409 RIKSVYANITEDDAR
+409 RIKSTYANITEADAR
-424 AKGYIKGHQKAS
+424 AKGYIKGHQKAN
-436 EVFALLKRTTDPQ
+436 EVFKTLKRTTDPQ
-449 TIYKHQKMDRDDIVD
+449 TIYKHQKMDRDDVID

-496 EVTSDDKI
+496 DDSSDDKI
-504 AETHVRSIANDAPL
+504 QVNHVRPVALDVPL
-518 FNIKVNV
+518 FNTKVNV
-525 ASEHGAD
+525 VTAAGATD
-532 AGTKAQAAIDAII
+532 GEKAMAAIDEIV

-557 TFFTTEDALSEM
+557 TFFTTEDVLSEM

-582 SVAQLATRLR
+582 SAAQLATRLR

-598 VEVMENVT
+598 VEVMENQT

-612 IGVIVNLV
+612 MGVIVNLA

-643 QFKYLIETRI
+643 QYKYLIETRI

-659 PYSAMTI
+659 PYSALTI
-666 LDNEASA
+666 LDAEAGA

>member
-1 MGEQFD
+1 MGEKFD

-60 RPGEGMYCYAKC
+60 RPGEGMYCFAKC

-77 GQLVKKAVAHKDL
+77 GQLVKKAVAHGDL

-95 YANNL
+95 YANQL

-149 PDGFELAHADNKS
+149 PDGLELTHADDNKEPEKEEEES
-162 DEEEK
+162 VADEKKPEEEK
-167 EPVAEEKTEQKPEDE
+167 KDSE
-182 KTVKDVFDSLTEEQK
+182 KTVKDVFDTLTDEQK
-197 KVVYYMIGQA
+197 KVVYFMIGQA
-207 LEDAKGNDKDKEDDS
+207 LEDAKGESKN
-222 DEKEPEI
+222 
-229 KHAAEDEEK
+229 EDEDEDEVKHSADEEEK
-238 PKDESKDDGKTVKD
+238 NDDGEKTVKD

-280 KHSIDNENEE
+280 KHSITYEE
-290 DTTLTHNVFDQEQAQ
+290 DTTLTHNVFDQDQAQ
-305 GAVLSHSD
+305 EMNVLSHADASKLLD
-313 VTEILNDAK
+313 EAK
-322 RNKVGSL
+322 RQKVNSL
-329 REMIRDRFEDNA
+329 REMLRDRFENDD

-349 TGMTVATG
+349 TGMEVATG
-357 NQVDAAGNP
+357 TQT

-377 DYKALNST
+377 DYKALNPT
-385 PEFVK
+385 PEFIE
-390 RDTDWVAKVMSAVK
+390 RDTGWVAKVMSAVK

-409 RIKSVYANITEDDAR
+409 RIKSTYANITEADAR
-424 AKGYIKGHQKAS
+424 AKGYIKAHQKSS
-436 EVFALLKRTTDPQ
+436 EVFKTLKRTTDPQ
-449 TIYKHQKMDRDDIVD
+449 TIYKHQKMDRDDIID
-464 ITDFDVI
+464 ITDFDVV

-496 EVTSDDKI
+496 ADDSDDKI
-504 AETHVRSIANDAPL
+504 QVNHVHPVALDVPL
-518 FNIKVNV
+518 FNTKVDV
-525 ASEHGAD
+525 VTEAKATDAD
-532 AGTKAQAAIDAII
+532 KAAAAIDAII
-545 RARKNYKGSGDP
+545 RARKNYKGTGNP
-557 TFFTTEDALSEM
+557 TFFTTEDVLSEM
-569 LLLKDDI
+569 LLLKDDV
-576 GHYMYD
+576 GHYLYD
-582 SVAQLATRLR
+582 SEAQLATRLR

-598 VEVMENVT
+598 VEVMEGVT
-606 VDGKPL
+606 VDDKPL
-612 IGVIVNLV
+612 MGVIVNLA

-643 QFKYLIETRI
+643 QYKYLIETRI

-659 PYSAMTI
+659 PYAALTI
-666 LDNEASA
+666 LDAQAGN